1 MKKSLLFAS
10 LLALAT
16 ATASAQRA
24 TSFAIPATKA
34 PGLLEKA
41 TATPMTQASAKA
53 KKAAPRKV
61 ALPDNQR
68 LVGYYNTDEVNNAF
82 GLGSYTTSDIQ
93 PGVLLEPSDY
103 KFYAGAKVVG
113 VRFAVGPQTTVKGVE
128 IFGVTS
134 QNMST
139 LASKDTTFASQSA
152 TDYSS
157 YTWNT
162 VMLPAEQQFTL
173 NTTDYNGLMVS
184 YKCTQGQQTYPIAVN
199 SDVTDRAIYCYANIP
214 ATYGGNGLA
223 WYNVGTDGAP
233 AIQLLLQND
242 NFPTDAVIA
251 TDFGKFTAL
260 ISSAK
265 KVNVTFANIGTKLN
279 SFDYT
284 VTVNGVTGA
293 EQHVDASSA
302 NIPTGSYFTDSIA
315 FNAPAETG
323 TYDVAVNVTKVNG
336 VANGSA
342 ITSASGTMIALS
354 KALKRNVVV
363 EENTGTGCGWCPRG
377 LVGMQMLAQTY
388 PDNFVG
394 VGIHQ
399 YNKTDAMYNAN
410 YANLGFTGAPSCMID
425 RNGQVIDPYYGS
437 NGSILEDFA
446 RRLNDLPVLSVD
458 VNGAWN
464 EDSTAVNA
472 TATIDP
478 LVSGNYDIDFV
489 LVANGLTGTTTSWKQ
504 NNYYYQY
511 TASQVGNDP
520 NLSQFCRGGKY
531 GSSTFKWS
539 FDDVLIGSSYTS
551 TINNAKLGALVADTK
566 ATATYTINMPT
577 SAALKKAID
586 KNKVY
591 VIAIVY
597 DNEGVANAAKVLVSS
612 EASGIKTI
620 SNATSVSGN
629 TVVARY
635 NAAGQR
641 ISNEQKGLN
650 IVRLANGK
658 VVKYIAK

>member
-10 LLALAT
+10 LLALTT
-16 ATASAQRA
+16 ATASAQHA

-34 PGLLEKA
+34 LGLLEKA
-41 TATPMTQASAKA
+41 TVTPMTQASAKA
-53 KKAAPRKV
+53 KKAAPRKI

-68 LVGYYNTDEVNNAF
+68 VVGYYNTDEVNNAL
-82 GLGSYTTSDIQ
+82 GLGSITTSDIQ

-103 KFYAGAKVVG
+103 QMYNGAKVVG
-113 VRFAVGPQTTVKGVE
+113 VRFAVGPQTTVKGIE
-128 IFGVTS
+128 ILGITS

-139 LASKDTTFASQSA
+139 LASKDTTFA
-152 TDYSS
+152 DYSS

-184 YKCTQGQQTYPIAVN
+184 YKCTQGQKTYPIAVN
-199 SDVTDRAIYCYANIP
+199 SDVTDRAIYCYANIS
-214 ATYGGNGLA
+214 ASAGGNGKG
-223 WYNVGTDGAP
+223 WYNFGTDAAP

-242 NFPTDAVIA
+242 NFPANAVMPV
-251 TDFGKFTAL
+251 DFGKFTAR
-260 ISSAK
+260 ISTAK
-265 KVNVTFANIGTKLN
+265 KVNVTFANPGKTLN
-279 SFDYT
+279 NFDYT

-363 EENTGTGCGWCPRG
+363 EEFTGTGCGFCPRG

-410 YANLGFTGAPSCMID
+410 YAKLGFTGAPSCMID
-425 RNGQVIDPYYGS
+425 RNGQKIDPYYGS

-472 TATIDP
+472 TAPIDP

-520 NLSQFCRGGKY
+520 NLSQFCKGGKK
-531 GSSTFKWS
+531 GSNTFQWS

-586 KNKVY
+586 KKQVY

-597 DNEGVANAAKVLVSS
+597 DNDGVANAAKVLVGS

-629 TVVARY
+629 AVVARY

-641 ISNEQKGLN
+641 ISSEQKGLN

-658 VVKYIAK
+658 VVKYMAK

>member
-10 LLALAT
+10 LLALTT
-16 ATASAQRA
+16 ATASAQHA

-34 PGLLEKA
+34 LGLLEKA
-41 TATPMTQASAKA
+41 TVTPMTQASAKA
-53 KKAAPRKV
+53 KKAAPRKI

-68 LVGYYNTDEVNNAF
+68 VVGYYNTDEVNNAL
-82 GLGSYTTSDIQ
+82 GLGSITTSDIQ
-93 PGVLLEPSDY
+93 PGVLREPSDY
-103 KFYAGAKVVG
+103 QMYNGAKVVG
-113 VRFAVGPQTTVKGVE
+113 VRFAVGPQTTVKGIE
-128 IFGVTS
+128 ILGITS

-184 YKCTQGQQTYPIAVN
+184 YKCTQGQKTYPIAVN
-199 SDVTDRAIYCYANIP
+199 SDVTDRAIYCYANIS
-214 ATYGGNGLA
+214 ASAGGNGKG
-223 WYNVGTDGAP
+223 WYNFGTDAAP

-242 NFPTDAVIA
+242 NFPANAVMPV
-251 TDFGKFTAL
+251 DFGKFTAR
-260 ISSAK
+260 ISTAK
-265 KVNVTFANIGTKLN
+265 KVNVTFANPGKTLN
-279 SFDYT
+279 NFDYT

-336 VANGSA
+336 VANG
-342 ITSASGTMIALS
+342 
-354 KALKRNVVV
+354 
-363 EENTGTGCGWCPRG
+363 
-377 LVGMQMLAQTY
+377 
-388 PDNFVG
+388 
-394 VGIHQ
+394 
-399 YNKTDAMYNAN
+399 
-410 YANLGFTGAPSCMID
+410 
-425 RNGQVIDPYYGS
+425 
-437 NGSILEDFA
+437 
-446 RRLNDLPVLSVD
+446 
-458 VNGAWN
+458 
-464 EDSTAVNA
+464 
-472 TATIDP
+472 
-478 LVSGNYDIDFV
+478 
-489 LVANGLTGTTTSWKQ
+489 LTGTTTSWKQ

-520 NLSQFCRGGKY
+520 NLSQFCKGGKK
-531 GSSTFKWS
+531 GSNTFQWS

-586 KNKVY
+586 KKQVY

-597 DNEGVANAAKVLVSS
+597 DNDGVANAAKVLVGS

-629 TVVARY
+629 AVVARY

-641 ISNEQKGLN
+641 ISSEQKGLN

-658 VVKYIAK
+658 VVKYMAK

>member
-10 LLALAT
+10 LLALTT
-16 ATASAQRA
+16 ATASAQHA

-34 PGLLEKA
+34 LGLLEKA
-41 TATPMTQASAKA
+41 TVTPMTQASAKA
-53 KKAAPRKV
+53 KKAAPRKI

-68 LVGYYNTDEVNNAF
+68 VVGYYNTDEVNNAL
-82 GLGSYTTSDIQ
+82 GLGSITTSDIQ

-103 KFYAGAKVVG
+103 QMYNGAKVVG
-113 VRFAVGPQTTVKGVE
+113 VRFAVGPQTTVKGIE
-128 IFGVTS
+128 ILGITS

-184 YKCTQGQQTYPIAVN
+184 YKCTQGQKTYPIAVN
-199 SDVTDRAIYCYANIP
+199 SDVTDRAIYCYANIS
-214 ATYGGNGLA
+214 ASAGGNGKG
-223 WYNVGTDGAP
+223 WYNFGTDAAP
-233 AIQLLLQND
+233 AIQLLLQDD
-242 NFPTDAVIA
+242 NFPANAVMPV
-251 TDFGKFTAL
+251 DFGKFTAL

-265 KVNVTFANIGTKLN
+265 KVNISFVSIGTKLN

-284 VTVNGVTGA
+284 VTVNGVTGT
-293 EQHVDASSA
+293 EQHVDASKA
-302 NIPTGSYFTDSIA
+302 NIATGAYFTDSIA

-446 RRLNDLPVLSVD
+446 RQIDNLPVLSVD
-458 VNGAWN
+458 VKGAWN

-472 TATIDP
+472 TAIIDP
-478 LVSGNYDIDFV
+478 LVSGNYNIDFV

-504 NNYYYQY
+504 SNYYYNY
-511 TASQVGNDP
+511 TSAQVGDP
-520 NLSQFCRGGKY
+520 NLSQFCKGGKK
-531 GSSTFKWS
+531 GSNTFQWS
-539 FDDVLIGSSYTS
+539 FDDVLIGSSYTN
-551 TINNAKLGALVADTK
+551 TINNAKLGDLVADTK

-586 KNKVY
+586 KKKVY

-597 DNEGVANAAKVLVSS
+597 DNEGVANAAKVLVNA
-612 EASGIKTI
+612 EATGIKTI
-620 SNATSVSGN
+620 SNAANVNGN